1 MTEENKKNE
10 EIIDSSLM
18 QLLDRGIDDM
28 ESGNELPLK
37 EAMSRVDEIRNRR
50 RTARGVSHTAASSLS

>member
-1 MTEENKKNE
+1 MTEEKKKNE
-10 EIIDSSLM
+10 DIIDSSLM

-37 EAMSRVDEIRNRR
+37 EAMARVDEIRDRR
-50 RTARGVSHTAASSLS
+50 RTARGFSHAPVGV